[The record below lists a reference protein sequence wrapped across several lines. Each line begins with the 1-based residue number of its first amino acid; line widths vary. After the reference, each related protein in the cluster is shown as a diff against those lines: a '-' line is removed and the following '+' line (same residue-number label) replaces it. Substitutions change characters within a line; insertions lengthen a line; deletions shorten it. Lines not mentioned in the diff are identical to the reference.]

1 MLDTDI
7 SFYFSSLNTLIIFT
21 SVLFAFIQYYERS
34 YQDRSSAK
42 SLLISSMELPKNC
55 EDIDSVKSEWESFS
69 NDPFKIDSGT
79 FWSIKNAMRLL
90 PTLLFFQMMTVFSLW
105 ICKLF
110 NFSAKGDFWFT
121 LWFTVLSAAL
131 IFVFFACLNAISNL
145 KNRYN
150 SWGKSADELIL
161 KIKFAALI
169 P

>member
-42 SLLISSMELPKNC
+42 SSLIGSMELPTNCKN
-55 EDIDSVKSEWESFS
+55 IDSVKSEWESFS
-69 NDPFKIDSGT
+69 NDPFKIDSGA

-90 PTLLFFQMMTVFSLW
+90 PVLLLFQMLTVSALW
-105 ICKLF
+105 ICKIS
-110 NFSAKGDFWFT
+110 NFPAKADFWFT
-121 LWFTVLSAAL
+121 LWFTFLSVAL
-131 IFVFFACLNAISNL
+131 IFVFFACSNAISTL

-150 SWGKSADELIL
+150 SWEKNADELIL